1 MEEFIQ
7 LKDDNVL
14 KVKVK
19 DRDGNYTGCELR
31 FDLEDIE
38 LPLKISKVEYEH
50 RKNVEWL
57 KNQFVIAD
65 KKSNPNK
72 DGLISYTERLKIEA
86 FKEFYTKEIENLDLL
101 LGEGKTNQILD
112 VMKRKPYYSMFD
124 DINEL
129 LEPII
134 PKMQITSEKI
144 IDKIKSKYS
153 NEPESDVLQ

>member
-14 KVKVK
+14 KVKIK

-38 LPLKISKVEYEH
+38 LPLKISKIEYEH
-50 RKNVEWL
+50 RKNLEWL
-57 KNQFVIAD
+57 KNQFIIIE
-65 KKSNPNK
+65 KKDNPKK
-72 DGLISYTERLKIEA
+72 DGLITYQERLKLEA
-86 FKEFYTKEIENLDLL
+86 FKEFYNREIANMDLF

-112 VMKRKPYYSMFD
+112 AMKRKPYYSMFD

-129 LEPII
+129 LEPIL
-134 PKMQITSEKI
+134 PKLQITSDKI
-144 IDKIKSKYS
+144 VDKIKKKY
-153 NEPESDVLQ
+153 NVEPESDVLQ